1 MSAPDRTH
9 CRVCDRPRATQDDF
23 DKIAPG
29 DGAHLCWGAW
39 DEGACYS
46 ARVDWYERA
55 MAARAARDAATQAF
69 DDLVA
74 QVWTVATGSTHEGPA
89 SVDALLNA
97 VLDLRNARDAAA
109 LPVGHVAVDRAL
121 YEAAC
126 RLASDV
132 PRLQREVV
140 AARREGAEAMR
151 EACAARAKDHAAA
164 LMDEATGATRRGR
177 SDVANSFSVAAS
189 AAGSIATAIRALP
202 LPGGEP

>member
-46 ARVDWYERA
+46 ARVDWYER
-55 MAARAARDAATQAF
+55 ARAARDAATQAF

-126 RLASDV
+126 RLAADV

-151 EACAARAKDHAAA
+151 EACADICDTRAVDRGSDELQYAARA
-164 LMDEATGATRRGR
+164 L
-177 SDVANSFSVAAS
+177 
-189 AAGSIATAIRALP
+189 RALP